1 MRTGASLTN
10 PSRPRMAGRAAELT
24 RLLSLTDPFLR
35 EKVHFIHGIGGTGKS
50 TLLDAFG
57 LAATERGASVYRI
70 DCRRVE
76 PTELGLLDELRA
88 VLGLPFDTLD
98 QATAQLSAQGRTSII
113 VLDTYEVFRLLDT
126 WLRQVFVPALPETV
140 RVIMAGRDAPAF
152 AWFTEPDSPATF
164 CSIRLHAL
172 AQAEA
177 SDLLRERGVGE
188 QDIERVALFAKGH
201 PLTLVLAAA
210 AVKEQPAID
219 FEAIASHRVIEEL
232 TQFFLGGIEDQGER
246 EALMASSVVRRVTL
260 SLLRAMLPDG
270 DSAKIWAQLVRLPFV
285 EPSIDGL
292 LLHDTVRD
300 TIAAHM
306 KAADPHRYAEFRR
319 CAWRSLRSEVMGASR
334 QDLWRYTAD
343 MLYLAENPIVR
354 GAFFPPGAH
363 THTVERAEGA
373 DLDAIIRLR
382 ESYAG
387 VEDARLLSDWW
398 RVAPETFRVVRDP
411 VEGFVGY
418 FTIFST
424 DDVPAAAMR
433 AQPVMQSWLR
443 HLREDPIP
451 KGQKILFSHSTLMR
465 DGEGVSPPLAAAF
478 LDIKR
483 LYMEMR
489 PTLRRIYVN
498 VINAPILDQV
508 LRQLYFEPLSGTVQ
522 VGEIA
527 QFSYVNDFGPTS
539 IDGWLGR
546 LVGGELGLVST
557 VLDLAARELVVDGTR
572 TPLTKLEFA
581 VMQHLVLNE
590 GHAVA
595 RAQLLDEVWGY
606 RESGGSNVVD
616 AVVRGIRKKL
626 GGHAGCIEAVS
637 GVGYRY
643 RPS

>member
-1 MRTGASLTN
+1 
-10 PSRPRMAGRAAELT
+10 
-24 RLLSLTDPFLR
+24 
-35 EKVHFIHGIGGTGKS
+35 
-50 TLLDAFG
+50 
-57 LAATERGASVYRI
+57 
-70 DCRRVE
+70 
-76 PTELGLLDELRA
+76 
-88 VLGLPFDTLD
+88 
-98 QATAQLSAQGRTSII
+98 
-113 VLDTYEVFRLLDT
+113 
-126 WLRQVFVPALPETV
+126 
-140 RVIMAGRDAPAF
+140 
-152 AWFTEPDSPATF
+152 
-164 CSIRLHAL
+164 
-172 AQAEA
+172 
-177 SDLLRERGVGE
+177 
-188 QDIERVALFAKGH
+188 
-201 PLTLVLAAA
+201 
-210 AVKEQPAID
+210 
-219 FEAIASHRVIEEL
+219 
-232 TQFFLGGIEDQGER
+232 
-246 EALMASSVVRRVTL
+246 
-260 SLLRAMLPDG
+260 
-270 DSAKIWAQLVRLPFV
+270 
-285 EPSIDGL
+285 
-292 LLHDTVRD
+292 
-300 TIAAHM
+300 
-306 KAADPHRYAEFRR
+306 
-319 CAWRSLRSEVMGASR
+319 
-334 QDLWRYTAD
+334 

-363 THTVERAEGA
+363 THTVQRAEGA

-387 VEDARLLSDWW
+387 IEDARLLSDWW

-411 VEGFVGY
+411 NEGFVGY
-418 FTIFST
+418 FTIFSP

-433 AQPVMQSWLR
+433 AQPVMQAWLR

-451 KGQKILFSHSTLMR
+451 KGQKVLFSHSTLMR

-498 VINAPILDQV
+498 VINGPILDQV
-508 LRQLYFEPLSGTVQ
+508 FRQLYFEPLSGTVQ
-522 VGEIA
+522 VGDTA

-546 LVGGELGLVST
+546 LVGGELGLASS
-557 VLDLAARELVVDGTR
+557 VLDLAARELVIDGKR
-572 TPLTKLEFA
+572 TPLTRLEFA
-581 VMQHLVLNE
+581 VMQQLILNE